1 MAKEKNK
8 QRLLTKSKSNKDK
21 KNIDKPYIP
30 RGRNANRFDGP
41 NDFNDV
47 IDAWIAS
54 NENNYTINGGMY
66 DMTPEYLNDFL
77 HRMDGDLYGIA
88 SYPPAMKREVQKLSP
103 LPISI
108 STDVAKNWSP
118 TIEDSGIKPIEPI
131 ITEPDKKQQ
140 RQQAMTDLVQSDAW
154 KASTGALQGLSTA
167 SGGEDQ
173 ALRNS
178 LGRNSDVG
186 PSWAQVTSGV
196 GMAAY
201 DTINSIV
208 NMTKKDRVPMTTK
221 VGIYDFGGG
230 LQKGMNIGE
239 SVGKLAAN
247 AIKEAQIADS
257 SELEAGI
264 NKQDTRSFA
273 GSNDDLMN
281 QWRNTRLLSDTLTY
295 KDFKDQNMAEAFLA
309 SIPASFEGFNA
320 GSQLGSAG
328 SIVGGIVGGIS
339 SLVGSGIGRHRA
351 EKKAR
356 ELNEEIRKAND
367 RMASSFSNSV
377 QNNALEQLEALELG
391 NIGGVNNAANG
402 GPLNMR
408 YTGTMSPFGNR
419 FDDGGALTNEFSN
432 NVTTVN
438 SGGTHEENP
447 LEGVQMGIDPQGI
460 PNLVEE
466 GEVVFDDYVYSDRLK
481 VPKTVRHKY
490 KLRGITFADT
500 AKDAQKESEERP
512 NDPISKNYLDF
523 IMPTLAQEQ
532 EQIRAKKLGSNNLQP
547 NQMESINYAACGGR
561 LSNKYDDGSYIV
573 RYTDAEGKQQSSEVD
588 GYYDGYADH
597 YLFLEKNPHLKAVLN
612 NGVQV
617 KSGDMPMFDL
627 ADGYT
632 WDEATKRAI
641 KKTKSQDVI
650 KDSPFR
656 YAPIVGSGL
665 AVLNDMLG
673 GNEVDYSNIN
683 AAMRAIDNS
692 YKPVS
697 PGYLGSYLTFK
708 PYDTQ
713 QALNN
718 LNAQQAATR
727 RNIINLSG
735 GNRATAMAGLLAS
748 DYNYGNQVGDIL
760 AKAEEVNDARRGK
773 VAEFNRA
780 TNKYNLESAFNASKF
795 NSELAQRIGS
805 QYPAL
810 YRQRQDLY
818 DSNVAEKSA
827 NLTNFL
833 NNLGNLGREKYDINK
848 INWLAKKGVIKVGAN
863 GEIVVDEDALNKVN
877 TGALG
882 GSIKKRKKKGVTI

>member
-1 MAKEKNK
+1 MAKEKNR

-30 RGRNANRFDGP
+30 RGRNANRFDSLNADM
-41 NDFNDV
+41 NDDIF
-47 IDAWIAS
+47 
-54 NENNYTINGGMY
+54 
-66 DMTPEYLNDFL
+66 DMTPEYLNNFL
-77 HRMDGDLYGIA
+77 RSMDEKAYVIA
-88 SYPPAMKREVQKLSP
+88 QSPDAMKNEVQKLSP
-103 LPISI
+103 LPL
-108 STDVAKNWSP
+108 STDVTKNWNA

-186 PSWAQVTSGV
+186 PSWAQVASGV

-432 NVTTVN
+432 NVTTIN

-573 RYTDAEGKQQSSEVD
+573 RYTDADGNKKSSKLT
-588 GYYDGYADH
+588 GYYPGLSSDH
-597 YLFLEKNPHLKAVLN
+597 FSFLDKHPYLKAAMDGETQLTSD
-612 NGVQV
+612 GALI
-617 KSGDMPMFDL
+617 FDL
-627 ADGYT
+627 SDGYT
-632 WDEATKRAI
+632 WDSTSNTAI
-641 KKTKSQDVI
+641 KKAKSQDVI

-760 AKAEEVNDARRGK
+760 AKAEEVNDTRRGK

-882 GSIKKRKKKGVTI
+882 GSIKKRKKKGITL